1 MSRQQQTT
9 IYVSGLSPS
18 TNEDTLLSAFQPFG
32 EIVEIHLPK
41 HRNTTTINGEASTT
55 QSSNHRGFG
64 FIVFSSS
71 DDVEGAIDNMHLNEI
86 EGRVI
91 TVTPA
96 KPIKS
101 GTSLNSAGFDSRKP
115 VWEDEEWI
123 KQYGG
128 GQIDE
133 NADTQNT
140 ETITA

>member
-1 MSRQQQTT
+1 MSKQQTT
-9 IYVSGLSPS
+9 IYISGLSPS
-18 TNEDTLLSAFQPFG
+18 TTEDTLLSAFQPFG

-41 HRNTTTINGEASTT
+41 HRNTTTSGESSSV

-128 GQIDE
+128 GQNDV
-133 NADTQNT
+133 NT
-140 ETITA
+140 ETTTT

>member
-1 MSRQQQTT
+1 MSTRHTT
-9 IYVSGLSPS
+9 IYVSGLSPT
-18 TNEDTLLSAFQPFG
+18 TNENALLSAFQPFG

-41 HRNTTTINGEASTT
+41 HRNATTNGGPASTE
-55 QSSNHRGFG
+55 SSNHRGFG
-64 FIVFSSS
+64 FIVFSSAE
-71 DDVEGAIDNMHLNEI
+71 DVEGAIDNMHLNEI

-128 GQIDE
+128 GQDE
-133 NADTQNT
+133 VTDGTQPADAT
-140 ETITA
+140 TA

>member
-1 MSRQQQTT
+1 MSKQTT
-9 IYVSGLSPS
+9 IYVSGLSPT
-18 TNEDTLLSAFQPFG
+18 TNEDSLLSAFQPFG

-41 HRNTTTINGEASTT
+41 HHPNAKTTTNGGTSVNES
-55 QSSNHRGFG
+55 HRGFG
-64 FIVFSSS
+64 FIVFSSP

-101 GTSLNSAGFDSRKP
+101 GTSLSSTGFDSRKP

-128 GQIDE
+128 GQNDDNE
-133 NADTQNT
+133 NTQPAEAT
-140 ETITA
+140 TT